1 MRLAV
6 ICFSSWPGLPDGSM
20 SPLPTFGPDWFRIP
34 ASNPLSRH
42 MPPPLLPQP
51 VPTIGWPVPPAPC
64 ILTPMARMAQMAPMA
79 PMATMAWSP
88 LRTSLAS
95 QAPLPPATPMMARRV
110 VTVSPVKVSA
120 PTFVSGAVPAPP
132 VYGIPVITRTVRY
145 AGWDWETK
153 NGFGKRLDL
162 DQMRTGELLLLSVC
176 PKLTRLQNG
185 YGYSL

>member
-1 MRLAV
+1 MARFARWVHESIANLWSRLV
-6 ICFSSWPGLPDGSM
+6 QDSSVESLVEAYASAALASACSDHWLASATCTLHPGPDG
-20 SPLPTFGPDWFRIP
+20 PDGP
-34 ASNPLSRH
+34 N
-42 MPPPLLPQP
+42 
-51 VPTIGWPVPPAPC
+51 G
-64 ILTPMARMAQMAPMA
+64 
-79 PMATMAWSP
+79 MATMACSP

-185 YGYSL
+185 YAYRL